1 MKSILINIGR
11 KPLANFRFWLPILAL
26 TLVGFHLTISRQLIV
41 LVAQPVK
48 VAYGLSDTQLG
59 GIVSVAGIVVALA
72 GPFLGQIADMFDRHK
87 LLAVNVLIWAIST
100 AAYSVSGSYMA
111 LMLSF
116 VMMAAS
122 GSFIGPVSSSLIA
135 DRYRGS
141 DRVTANLTFFA
152 AGMMTAGGATLVAS
166 LLLAL
171 TAQYVI
177 MAFPIYDPG
186 NYWRLTLAL
195 VAIAGAPIAA
205 AFWALGADPR
215 PPRTRLADDAKLL
228 LNYWSTHWRTFL
240 PFCLAHGTFSIAA
253 MAIMGWTP
261 IYIVRQY
268 GLTPAE
274 LGVQLGTVILTAD
287 VFGIIFGLALIKTL
301 HRRFGI
307 IGLRLVFQWS
317 LVPSAA
323 LVLALPLAQS
333 AEEVLLLLG
342 LMNLLATI
350 GAAGCI
356 NMLQEITPAAVR
368 GKIYGVFVLIGATMV
383 LPGPLLV
390 GILSD
395 FIGEGAGGLL
405 RSVIIVTI
413 CALTICF
420 ILYASTNK
428 SYVKMASET
437 RAQESASFSTSQI
450 DGLKSPI

>member
-1 MKSILINIGR
+1 M
-11 KPLANFRFWLPILAL
+11 
-26 TLVGFHLTISRQLIV
+26 
-41 LVAQPVK
+41 
-48 VAYGLSDTQLG
+48 
-59 GIVSVAGIVVALA
+59 
-72 GPFLGQIADMFDRHK
+72 
-87 LLAVNVLIWAIST
+87 
-100 AAYSVSGSYMA
+100 
-111 LMLSF
+111 
-116 VMMAAS
+116 
-122 GSFIGPVSSSLIA
+122 
-135 DRYRGS
+135 
-141 DRVTANLTFFA
+141 
-152 AGMMTAGGATLVAS
+152 
-166 LLLAL
+166 
-171 TAQYVI
+171 
-177 MAFPIYDPG
+177 
-186 NYWRLTLAL
+186 
-195 VAIAGAPIAA
+195 
-205 AFWALGADPR
+205 
-215 PPRTRLADDAKLL
+215 
-228 LNYWSTHWRTFL
+228 
-240 PFCLAHGTFSIAA
+240 
-253 MAIMGWTP
+253 
-261 IYIVRQY
+261 
-268 GLTPAE
+268 
-274 LGVQLGTVILTAD
+274 GTVILTAD

-307 IGLRLVFQWS
+307 ISLRLVFQWS

-368 GKIYGVFVLIGATMV
+368 GKIYGVFVLIGATIV

-437 RAQESASFSTSQI
+437 RAQESASFST
-450 DGLKSPI
+450 

>member
-1 MKSILINIGR
+1 MIIIKGILINVGR

-26 TLVGFHLTISRQLIV
+26 ALVGFHHTVSRQLIV

-87 LLAVNVLIWAIST
+87 LLAVNTLIWAIST
-100 AAYSVSGSYMA
+100 AAYSVSGSYVA

-122 GSFIGPVSSSLIA
+122 GSFIGPISSSLIA
-135 DRYRGS
+135 DRYRDS

-166 LLLAL
+166 MLLAW

-186 NYWRLTLAL
+186 NYWRLTLAFI
-195 VAIAGAPIAA
+195 AIVGAPVAA
-205 AFWALGADPR
+205 AFWALGADLR

-228 LNYWSTHWRTFL
+228 LNYWSTHWKTFL
-240 PFCLAHGTFSIAA
+240 PFCLAQGTYTIGA

-261 IYIVRQY
+261 IYLVRQY

-301 HRRFGI
+301 YRRFGI

-333 AEEVLLLLG
+333 AGEALLLLG

-356 NMLQEITPAAVR
+356 NMLQEITPAAGR
-368 GKIYGVFVLIGATMV
+368 GKIYGVFVLIGATIS

-395 FIGEGAGGLL
+395 FLGQGSDGLL
-405 RSVIIVTI
+405 GSVIIVTV

-420 ILYASTNK
+420 VLYASTNK
-428 SYVKMASET
+428 SYVKISSEI
-437 RAQESASFSTSQI
+437 RAQESAS
-450 DGLKSPI
+450 